1 MRKKLIGIRISESI
15 VIELKDYCKSN
26 GTLMSHFVA
35 SAIQEKLRK
44 LRKKQEKTEPEKL
57 IEN

>member
-1 MRKKLIGIRISESI
+1 MRKKLIGTRIPESI

-26 GTLMSHFVA
+26 GILISHFAA

-44 LRKKQEKTEPEKL
+44 LKKKQERAESEKL
-57 IEN
+57 IKD